1 MDHAHG
7 IAIRWELCNDEGKS
21 RNCLRRVRVF
31 PRDHRPKLPVNKP
44 CSVQNCPPAP
54 PENLGDQAYSLL
66 REKEDEK
73 VATLE
78 QLLLIDV
85 VDDTT
90 EAGSKPPS
98 DGRLLRQT
106 QISQAVER
114 RVRLGKHSIE
124 VRAQVAR
131 VIKIVFAAKDFVSP
145 VASLDPVHVGLPWAG
160 ICLLLPV
167 SLRGASHSCVY
178 FFSPLPA
185 PRER

>member
-73 VATLE
+73 VAALE

-114 RVRLGKHSIE
+114 RLRLGKHSIE
-124 VRAQVAR
+124 SRAQVAR

-145 VASLDPVHVGLPWAG
+145 VASLDPVHVGLP
-160 ICLLLPV
+160 
-167 SLRGASHSCVY
+167 
-178 FFSPLPA
+178 
-185 PRER
+185 